1 MATTATKLTPAA
13 RRDLAKLRNGW
24 DGATICYGPFM
35 QLLNAGLVQPVVQGH
50 PLTLTETGRG

>member
-1 MATTATKLTPAA
+1 MTTTTPELTPAA

-24 DGATICYGPFM
+24 DGATICYGPFT
-35 QLLNAGLVQPVVQGH
+35 QLVNAGLVEPTEQGY